1 MFTSRAEHRLWL
13 REDNA
18 DLRLTAIGRELGLI
32 DDARWRRFN
41 WHFFADEKLTV
52 ISTFDALDLGNS
64 AYRPAP
70 QT

>member
-1 MFTSRAEHRLWL
+1 VNAIYSRVGAISHIIRLCL
-13 REDNA
+13 A
-18 DLRLTAIGRELGLI
+18 
-32 DDARWRRFN
+32 ARWRRFN

-70 QT
+70 QTWSGTSDHEQQM